1 MASGLAVWRRLIG
14 HDGGHDV
21 AEVDDSA
28 RGVGRRSS
36 RGGRL
41 SKTRGPEEVRAMTT
55 EVMASGLAVVEG
67 VVEGVA
73 EADWTWRCCCNGDGS
88 VGGGG

>member
-1 MASGLAVWRRLIG
+1 
-14 HDGGHDV
+14 
-21 AEVDDSA
+21 
-28 RGVGRRSS
+28 
-36 RGGRL
+36 
-41 SKTRGPEEVRAMTT
+41 MTT